1 MANSLQPSTY
11 RYDID
16 GLKGIAILAVVFYHV
31 YVLTQSAYLVDLS
44 FIESGF
50 LGVDVFFVISGFLI
64 TASIYKKLES
74 GAFSLSAFYKTRYQR
89 IVPPLAVLS
98 IFCLTL
104 GYFLVF
110 KDVYRELVIEI
121 ANTLVFIGNFRL
133 ANSNGYFSL
142 EASEKLFLHTWY
154 LCITFQ
160 FYIIYP
166 LILVLFKK
174 LLKQRIRV
182 GVVALFLLTF
192 IASYIL
198 SMNGNGYLLTQTRI
212 WELFFGG
219 VVFFYKDDVKVIL
232 FERRNKLPLIVQ
244 IIGLAAIIWS
254 IFFVR
259 LDYGS
264 WYIKTSIITVV
275 GTALV
280 ILANQPNRIFKYSG
294 LSYLG
299 KVSYS
304 LYLWHWPVMIFM
316 MKLNI
321 INSQFFFIYL
331 AVTVIVIS
339 LLSYYLLEQKKI
351 PIVITISLVA
361 ICAIF
366 YIYFRNEAHS
376 NYLSKFVV
384 KQEQVIPQSQKELD
398 SHKLILK
405 NGLDVTVF
413 TKDNKT
419 PHIFWIGDSH
429 ANQFYEYISSQSTP
443 VYFYSNPA
451 TMAYDK
457 YFASMKNFLYPNL
470 GRRGPS
476 FYERYKGVLELL
488 TSSDKV
494 ILNNHWFVYYS
505 SFIKENNLRN
515 LPNSIDLYIKALIK
529 QIDEQIV
536 MHPNIHF
543 YIVGPGVI
551 TTQSLV
557 DISSLDL
564 KDGLL
569 SKLLNKNSS
578 YTLDYFND
586 NNLKLLNALDEYQ
599 KTRKNV
605 SIIDRRPAIL
615 VHSSNGDS
623 NISYYLLKKDNKNL
637 FKDNNHYSPYGSQ
650 ILGRYILQK
659 VIESNVE

>member
-398 SHKLILK
+398 SHKLTLK

-429 ANQFYEYISSQSTP
+429 ACQFEFFIQHQTKP
-443 VYFYSNPA
+443 VTYYCMQA
-451 TMAYDK
+451 TMAYGKIFAQMKADVFDATHDRVQK
-457 YFASMKNFLYPNL
+457 YYQTYKAMLQKLSDQKDSAVLITNYWQIYYRNYLKEYNL
-470 GRRGPS
+470 HDNHS
-476 FYERYKGVLELL
+476 NLNSYYDLLL
-488 TSSDKV
+488 T
-494 ILNNHWFVYYS
+494 
-505 SFIKENNLRN
+505 
-515 LPNSIDLYIKALIK
+515 DL
-529 QIDEQIV
+529 DEQIQKY
-536 MHPNIHF
+536 PNITF
-543 YIVGPGVI
+543 YLAGPTVV
-551 TTQSLV
+551 TTKELAL
-557 DISSLDL
+557 SSF
-564 KDGLL
+564 
-569 SKLLNKNSS
+569 LNLENS
-578 YTLDYFND
+578 F
-586 NNLKLLNALDEYQ
+586 
-599 KTRKNV
+599 
-605 SIIDRRPAIL
+605 
-615 VHSSNGDS
+615 
-623 NISYYLLKKDNKNL
+623 LKKILNWNNAYSVDFESFANRLFEKKLDDYSKNRSNVKIIKRSDFTRISDNLYLIK
-637 FKDNNHYSPYGSQ
+637 KDKFGLYSDSNHYSKYGAQ
-650 ILGRYILQK
+650 YIGSLLLEK
-659 VIESNVE
+659 IK